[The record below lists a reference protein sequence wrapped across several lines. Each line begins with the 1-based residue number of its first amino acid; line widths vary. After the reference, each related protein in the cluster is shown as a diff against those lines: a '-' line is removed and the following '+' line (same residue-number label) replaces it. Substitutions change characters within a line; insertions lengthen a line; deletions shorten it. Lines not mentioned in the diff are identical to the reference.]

1 MKPWLKHSRLVINLL
16 VAFSVSLIVNI
27 ANLLI
32 ILTERNN
39 ASGQLDAEE
48 VVCYPYEGRLVK
60 HPDGYAHIVYG
71 TAAIERAGEAEVSE
85 GTEGTGESK
94 RAGESKGAGEAE
106 RIRETGMAQG
116 TEKVEKTEKT
126 RETEMPRETGK
137 SEVRIDSVYLS
148 GYQMRHRD
156 LKDGDR
162 LVVNVTPPRREGAHY
177 TLHDV
182 LSINGKECDI
192 TANRQMNRN
201 IDFVAQLFFYW
212 VLALLLV
219 WILDRPQRR
228 GRPWYL
234 APGRW
239 AAVVAVVVGLYA
251 IAPVLRWPDTRIVPN
266 FMTKRMVDYMLMLK
280 FSFTLVVT
288 LLYGLVVELMKRQ
301 QEIEVENERLKNENL
316 ATRYDMLLNQ
326 VNPHFF
332 FNSLNSLSML
342 VRGGEEQKAL
352 TYIDQLSYTFR
363 YVLRSGQNTMTTL
376 AGELKFAEAYCYL
389 FKIRFADKLFF
400 RVEIDPS
407 LAEWRLPVLSL
418 QPLLD
423 NAVKHNVISRQHPLE
438 VSLRTEG
445 TALVIENPRR
455 PKPEAEP
462 GTGIGL
468 ENLRSRWLLTTG
480 LEIEVIA
487 ATDKFTVRLP
497 LQRPE

>member
-1 MKPWLKHSRLVINLL
+1 MTDMRPWFRHSRLVINLI
-16 VAFSVSLIVNI
+16 VAFSISLIVNI

-32 ILTERNN
+32 ILTERSN
-39 ASGQLDAEE
+39 ASGRLDAVE
-48 VVCYPYEGRLVK
+48 VVSYPYEGRLVK
-60 HPDGYAHIVYG
+60 HPDGYAHIVYRPAEIEG
-71 TAAIERAGEAEVSE
+71 AAE
-85 GTEGTGESK
+85 
-94 RAGESKGAGEAE
+94 
-106 RIRETGMAQG
+106 
-116 TEKVEKTEKT
+116 
-126 RETEMPRETGK
+126 
-137 SEVRIDSVYLS
+137 RIDSVYLS

-162 LVVNVTPPRREGAHY
+162 IVADVTPPRCKGAHY

-182 LSINGKECDI
+182 LSVNGKERNI

-201 IDFVAQLFFYW
+201 IDFVAQLLFYM
-212 VLALLLV
+212 VLASLLV
-219 WILDRPQRR
+219 WITDRPQ
-228 GRPWYL
+228 GHVRPWYR

-239 AAVVAVVVGLYA
+239 AAVAAVTVGLYFT
-251 IAPVLRWPDTRIVPN
+251 APVLQWPDMRIVPN
-266 FMTKRMVDYMLMLK
+266 FMTGRMVDYMLMLK
-280 FSFTLVVT
+280 FSFTLVVV

-316 ATRYDMLLNQ
+316 TTRYNMLLNQ

-332 FNSLNSLSML
+332 FNSLNSLAML

-363 YVLRSGQNTMTTL
+363 YILQSGQNTMTTL
-376 AGELKFAEAYCYL
+376 ADELKFAEAYCYL

-400 RVEIDPS
+400 DIAVDPA
-407 LAEWRLPVLSL
+407 LREWRLPVLTL

-438 VSLRTEG
+438 VTLRTEG
-445 TALVIENPRR
+445 TTLVIENPLR

-480 LEIEVIA
+480 VEIGVIA
-487 ATDKFTVRLP
+487 ASDKFTVRLP

>member
-39 ASGQLDAEE
+39 ASGQFDAEE

-60 HPDGYAHIVYG
+60 HPDGYAHIVYD
-71 TAAIERAGEAEVSE
+71 TAAIGRAGASGGSE
-85 GTEGTGESK
+85 GTEE
-94 RAGESKGAGEAE
+94 AGEAE
-106 RIRETGMAQG
+106 RIRESGMARG
-116 TEKVEKTEKT
+116 AA
-126 RETEMPRETGK
+126 ETAAPRETGRG
-137 SEVRIDSVYLS
+137 EVRIDSVYLS

-156 LKDGDR
+156 LKNGDR

-182 LSINGKECDI
+182 LSINGEECNI
-192 TANRQMNRN
+192 TANRQMNRD
-201 IDFVAQLFFYW
+201 IDFVAQLLFYW

-219 WILDRPQRR
+219 WILGRPQGR
-228 GRPWYL
+228 GRPWYR

-239 AAVVAVVVGLYA
+239 AAVMAVAVGLYA
-251 IAPVLRWPDTRIVPN
+251 VAPVLRWPDTRIVPN
-266 FMTKRMVDYMLMLK
+266 FMTGRMVDYMLMLK

-400 RVEIDPS
+400 KVGIDPS
-407 LAEWRLPVLSL
+407 LTEWRLPVLSL

-487 ATDKFTVRLP
+487 AADKFTVRLP

>member
-27 ANLLI
+27 ANLLV

-39 ASGQLDAEE
+39 NSGRYDAEE

-60 HPDGYAHIVYG
+60 HPDGYAYIIYG
-71 TAAIERAGEAEVSE
+71 TAAAAKAECSEPARGSGKPEESGEPRGAEL
-85 GTEGTGESK
+85 
-94 RAGESKGAGEAE
+94 
-106 RIRETGMAQG
+106 
-116 TEKVEKTEKT
+116 
-126 RETEMPRETGK
+126 
-137 SEVRIDSVYLS
+137 RIDSVYLS

-162 LVVNVTPPRREGAHY
+162 LVINVTPPRRAGAHY

-182 LSINGKECDI
+182 LSVNGEECDI
-192 TANRQMNRN
+192 TTNRQMNRD
-201 IDFVAQLFFYW
+201 IDFVAQLLFYMA
-212 VLALLLV
+212 LAFLLV
-219 WILDRPQRR
+219 WILDRPQGR
-228 GRPWYL
+228 GRPWWRV
-234 APGRW
+234 PGRW
-239 AAVVAVVVGLYA
+239 AAVVAVTVGLYFV
-251 IAPVLRWPDTRIVPN
+251 APVLRWYDTRIVPN
-266 FMTKRMVDYMLMLK
+266 FMTGRMIDYMLMLK
-280 FSFTLVVT
+280 FSFTLVVA

-316 ATRYDMLLNQ
+316 ATRYDMLLSQ

-400 RVEIDPS
+400 NIGTDPS
-407 LAEWRLPVLSL
+407 LSEWRLPVLTL

-438 VSLRTEG
+438 VTLRTEG
-445 TALVIENPRR
+445 TALVVENPRR

-487 ATDKFTVRLP
+487 TADKFTVRLP